1 MGTVFCSKG
10 FEKFFD
16 ILQEENITTQEL
28 DERLPKALLLIAE
41 EGYLGKVDVHMK
53 APATVYDPNG
63 IDFSACMYCDENG
76 YEKEPYEERFTTGEQ
91 GTVSIVFYPKK
102 GHIWTEEELGCIR
115 FLAQNI
121 YVLSGR
127 IRLMSLVKKVNL
139 IENMTGAA
147 NLNGLMGFGEGL
159 QGKGVMADYNGTF
172 MNIKNFKYI
181 NQRLGSRRGDYVLKE
196 YCRKIQN
203 FLGQDEIIARLGGD
217 NFVVLFKKE
226 HEKEFLDFMSDIKVH
241 IEDEGDV
248 IVETRM
254 GIYAVAEGDTM
265 GDVMNAST
273 TALNA
278 AKQNVNNDRVWF
290 EPYMMEKEMRAK
302 MVAGLFAQAM
312 KTREFVVYYQPKVSL
327 VNHQLCGCEALV
339 RWKRD
344 GKLVPPMEFIPVL
357 ERDGTICELDFYVFD
372 SVCQDIKRWREQG
385 IEPVKVSV
393 NFSKVHVFDWLFTR
407 RILSIL
413 QKYGVDSKYI
423 EIELTESSSQ
433 ADYRDLMEFITSM
446 RDCGINVSIDDFGTG
461 YSSLSL
467 LKELKVDIIKLDK
480 SFIDNIEKH
489 SGTDEIVI
497 KNIINMVNELD
508 MQVIAEGV
516 ETSGQAEFL
525 RNAKCAMAQG
535 YLFDRPLP
543 CEEFE
548 QRLTEGREYI
558 SRLK

>member
-1 MGTVFCSKG
+1 MNTFFCSKG

-16 ILQEENITTQEL
+16 ILQEENITLQEL
-28 DERLPKALLLIAE
+28 DERLPKAIGLIAE
-41 EGYLGKVDVHMK
+41 EGYLGKIDVHMK
-53 APATVYDPNG
+53 APITVYEPDG
-63 IDFSACMYCDENG
+63 INFNACMYCNEDG
-76 YEKEPYEERFTTGEQ
+76 YDDEPYEEQFVTGEQ
-91 GTVSIVFYPKK
+91 GHISIIFYPQK
-102 GHIWTEEELGCIR
+102 GHMWTEEELGKIR

-127 IRLMSLVKKVNL
+127 IRLMSLVKKANMT
-139 IENMTGAA
+139 ENMTGAA
-147 NLNGLMGFGEGL
+147 NLNGLMRFGAML
-159 QGKGVMADYNGTF
+159 QGKGIIADYNGTF

-181 NQRLGSRRGDYVLKE
+181 NQRLGNRMGDYVLKE
-196 YCRKIQN
+196 YCFKLRRMLDKE
-203 FLGQDEIIARLGGD
+203 EIVARLGGD
-217 NFVVLFKKE
+217 NFVVLFKKAR
-226 HEKEFLDFMSDIKVH
+226 EKEFLDFMSDMKVH
-241 IEDEGDV
+241 IEGEGD
-248 IVETRM
+248 IDIETRM
-254 GIYAVAEGDTM
+254 GIYTVQSGDTM
-265 GDVMNAST
+265 NEIMNAST
-273 TALNA
+273 TALNV
-278 AKQNVNNDRVWF
+278 AKKSVNNDRVWF
-290 EPYMMEKEMRAK
+290 EPYMMEQEIRDKTI
-302 MVAGLFAQAM
+302 AGLFAQAI
-312 KTREFVVYYQPKVSL
+312 KKREFVAYYQPKVSL
-327 VNHQLCGCEALV
+327 SNNTLCGCEALV
-339 RWKRD
+339 RWIRD

-357 ERDGTICELDFYVFD
+357 EKDGTICELDFYVFET
-372 SVCQDIKRWREQG
+372 VCKDIKRWRKQG

-393 NFSKVHVFDWLFTR
+393 NFSKVHVFDWLFTK

-480 SFIDNIEKH
+480 SFIDNIEKN

-516 ETSGQAEFL
+516 ETFGQAEFL